1 MVEKPSEYPFFI
13 YEQGW
18 ASCQPN
24 MTLSRYGLPCRQLK
38 VGDICIFLS
47 NKLEMIPD
55 KTAANSEA
63 KTTVKDS
70 ENQSHNKQYSTAP
83 VPQNTEPDD
92 ISRGTTE
99 SEGNNLSCENDAK
112 TRQKSFGRKEKNES
126 LGVGQPAGK
135 KAKVD
140 IPSKNIDGKS

>member
-1 MVEKPSEYPFFI
+1 
-13 YEQGW
+13 
-18 ASCQPN
+18 
-24 MTLSRYGLPCRQLK
+24 
-38 VGDICIFLS
+38 
-47 NKLEMIPD
+47 MIPD

-126 LGVGQPAGK
+126 LGIGQPAGK

>member
-1 MVEKPSEYPFFI
+1 MEKPSEYPFFI

-18 ASCQPN
+18 ASCKPN

-38 VGDICIFLS
+38 IGDICIFLS
-47 NKLEMIPD
+47 NKVEMVPD
-55 KTAANSEA
+55 KSSANSET
-63 KTTVKDS
+63 KTAVKDT
-70 ENQSHNKQYSTAP
+70 ENQCHIKQYSTAP

-92 ISRGTTE
+92 VSRGNE
-99 SEGNNLSCENDAK
+99 SEENNPSCENDAK

-126 LGVGQPAGK
+126 VGVGQPAGK

-140 IPSKNIDGKS
+140 MPSKNIDGKSQ